1 MAMGRQC
8 LCLLAAICM
17 TTVKHG
23 MDVQMSQNRT
33 VRIRLAFQAPMRVPE
48 SGTDEL
54 PVFCHISAANWRST
68 YIPYV
73 AQSAVRVQTR
83 SIRREGSQ
91 RKPCKGAGSGEG
103 PRHEEDIYWNHCGL
117 LRRKIRRCVSLLRNG
132 SEGRLPVPGA
142 RERAEPRKPSSCFG
156 AATKSKIECQ
166 NRRASAEMKVRTGG
180 WEIVHF
186 VRPRTEVLMTVSDS
200 TNQLR

>member
-1 MAMGRQC
+1 MP
-8 LCLLAAICM
+8 
-17 TTVKHG
+17 TVKHG
-23 MDVQMSQNRT
+23 MDVQKSQNGNA
-33 VRIRLAFQAPMRVPE
+33 RIRLAFQASMWVSE

-54 PVFCHISAANWRST
+54 QDFCRTSAANWRSM

-83 SIRREGSQ
+83 SIRREGFQ

-103 PRHEEDIYWNHCGL
+103 PLHEEDIYLNHCGL
-117 LRRKIRRCVSLLRNG
+117 LRRKRERCVSLLGNG
-132 SEGRLPVPGA
+132 SVGRLPVPGA

-156 AATKSKIECQ
+156 AATKSKIEYQ
-166 NRRASAEMKVRTGG
+166 DRGASAEMKVRTGG

-200 TNQLR
+200 ANQLRKTR